1 MDPEVGDPLGASED
15 GAGGVPGHVV
25 SLPVLEQ
32 VEPEGRCPLLGP
44 K

>member
-1 MDPEVGDPLGASED
+1 MDPKVGDPLGAGED